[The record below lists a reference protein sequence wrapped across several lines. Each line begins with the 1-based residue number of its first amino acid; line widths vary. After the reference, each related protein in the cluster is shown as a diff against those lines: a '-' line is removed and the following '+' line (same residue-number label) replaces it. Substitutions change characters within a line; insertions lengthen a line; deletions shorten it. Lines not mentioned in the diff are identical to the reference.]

1 MSALHDVIRQLDE
14 LAYGHVAGVRKR
26 LEFARHTIHDREQ
39 FDEAMRAVKREL
51 DDVDR
56 LRVELVGASRHMDTT
71 YRGLMD
77 AALDLATTDPREV
90 D

>member
-1 MSALHDVIRQLDE
+1 MSELHDVIRQLDE
-14 LAYGHVAGVRKR
+14 LVYRHVAEARKQ
-26 LEFARHTIHDREQ
+26 LEFARKHIHDREL
-39 FDEAMRAVKREL
+39 FDEAMVGVKRNL
-51 DDVDR
+51 DKVDR